1 MERTEFDSDKKQFI
15 SWMNDNYGKLSD
27 GDRKRLLDYG
37 ELIIERGASLGLVSR
52 KDLPRLFMRHLRE
65 VAAPAFVGLARPGSR
80 VVDIGSGAGLP
91 GIPLAIL
98 RPDLDIVLVE
108 PRHRRAGFLER
119 TVMQLGLK
127 QTRVVMASLD
137 AFAPNPTRALVQ
149 PGGFPG
155 RELDAAYGEIARRDH
170 GPRGGLHPFRGSGSG
185 ASRCPSRAHRE
196 RIPSGHPG
204 LAPIHVGG
212 AAKLPVKVPAGPAG
226 RSGWRCFT

>member
-1 MERTEFDSDKKQFI
+1 MERAEFDSDKKLFI
-15 SWMNDNYGKLSD
+15 SWMSDNYKELSD

-137 AFAPNPTRALVQ
+137 AFVR
-149 PGGFPG
+149 
-155 RELDAAYGEIARRDH
+155 
-170 GPRGGLHPFRGSGSG
+170 
-185 ASRCPSRAHRE
+185 SRPEPLFSVGVSRAVSWTPPMVKLLEEIMTPEGDFIRF
-196 RIPSGHPG
+196 GDPG
-204 LAPIHVGG
+204 LGLPGIRVVPIESESPR
-212 AAKLPVKVPAGPAG
+212 AIQIWPRSTWAELPNS
-226 RSGWRCFT
+226 R